1 MEVSDNRVLGPSGV
15 DSYSGMGAEL
25 KYLREDQGRSLADV
39 ARALKISAR
48 YLVALEEGRFQDLP
62 GPAYV
67 VGFLRSYGSFL
78 GIDPRLV
85 VQKFKS
91 ESAYESVS
99 ELDFPVPVRETNI
112 PRIPIVWGSLV
123 LAVIMV
129 CGWYFFQESTKVQ
142 FDEITDVPE
151 EFSQATNL
159 VDGDASTNFAEHP
172 AVGFE
177 EGVAENLT
185 EGLEAIAVEDTEF
198 ELEPS
203 NSQSIGT
210 INGEIRDAEK
220 AVATGETDF
229 VSSETLIAQTADTF
243 EGEEARS
250 DIVPAPP
257 PPPSQSLGEKE
268 PRIYGVGNVA
278 SRITLFA
285 LQDSWVQVES
295 LDKELLI
302 TRILYAGDS
311 YRVPDRPGLTLI
323 TGNAGGLKII
333 VDDKEAPPLG
343 PLGAVRRGILL
354 DAKGLLET
362 LSADPG

>member
-1 MEVSDNRVLGPSGV
+1 MEVSDNQGLGPGDV
-15 DSYSGMGAEL
+15 DSYSGIGAEL
-25 KYLREDQGRSLADV
+25 KKLRENQGHSVADV
-39 ARALKISAR
+39 ARVLKISGR
-48 YLVALEEGRFQDLP
+48 YLVAIETGRFRDLP

-67 VGFLRSYGSFL
+67 AGFLRSYGSFL
-78 GIDPRLV
+78 RIDPQLV
-85 VQKFKS
+85 VQKFRS

-112 PRIPIVWGSLV
+112 PRIPVVWGSLV
-123 LAVIMV
+123 LAGIMV
-129 CGWYFFQESTKVQ
+129 CGWYFFQKSTKVQ
-142 FDEITDVPE
+142 FDEVADVPQ
-151 EFSQATNL
+151 EFSEVMRK
-159 VDGDASTNFAEHP
+159 VDSEASTNFGEDSV
-172 AVGFE
+172 VGFE
-177 EGVAENLT
+177 KGVTENPT

-203 NSQSIGT
+203 NNVATGT
-210 INGEIRDAEK
+210 ISRQVGGEEE
-220 AVATGETDF
+220 AVTTGETDL
-229 VSSETLIAQTADTF
+229 VSSESLITEVGETF
-243 EGEEARS
+243 ESEEARLN
-250 DIVPAPP
+250 IMPAPP
-257 PPPSQSLGEKE
+257 APPSQNSGEKE
-268 PRIYGVGNVA
+268 PRVYGIENLA

-333 VDDKEAPPLG
+333 VDDKVAPPLG

-354 DAKGLLET
+354 EAKGLLET
-362 LSADPG
+362 VSANPG

>member
-1 MEVSDNRVLGPSGV
+1 MEVSDNQGSGPGGV
-15 DSYSGMGAEL
+15 DSYSGIGAEL
-25 KYLREDQGRSLADV
+25 KYLRENQGHSLADV

-48 YLVALEEGRFQDLP
+48 YLVAIEKGRFQDLP
-62 GPAYV
+62 GAAYV
-67 VGFLRSYGSFL
+67 AGFLRSYGSFL

-112 PRIPIVWGSLV
+112 PRISVVWGSLV
-123 LAVIMV
+123 LASIVV
-129 CGWYFFQESTKVQ
+129 CGWYFLQESTKVQ
-142 FDEITDVPE
+142 FDEITDVPD
-151 EFSQATNL
+151 EFSKATKTI
-159 VDGDASTNFAEHP
+159 DGVASTNSVENP
-172 AVGFE
+172 RVGFE
-177 EGVAENLT
+177 EGGAENLP

-198 ELEPS
+198 ALEPTD
-203 NSQSIGT
+203 NVAIGT
-210 INGEIRDAEK
+210 ISGEVGGEEK
-220 AVATGETDF
+220 PVATGETDL
-229 VSSETLIAQTADTF
+229 VSSESLITQVGDTF
-243 EGEEARS
+243 EVEEAS
-250 DIVPAPP
+250 SNSVPAPP
-257 PPPSQSLGEKE
+257 PPPVQTAGEKE
-268 PRIYGVGNVA
+268 PRVYGIENLA

-311 YRVPDRPGLTLI
+311 YRVPDRPGLMLI

-333 VDDKEAPPLG
+333 VDDKVAPPLG

-362 LSADPG
+362 VSANPG